1 MAQINLLDT
10 EQTHGFRRNGYSWL
24 SKGMLALLLLTA
36 LFYGYMYIRQGSLQ
50 KQINEAR
57 EKTAEAQ
64 SQATNNT
71 DRDELITRQ
80 GQVAALNPLIDDHV
94 YWSGLL
100 PELARISLRQSN
112 YVTIS
117 AAANGNLVMSVEMPT
132 YADLD
137 KFLQVFDLP
146 EYNKQF
152 KDVRVLSI
160 SKGAEE
166 GAVSY
171 IMRVQLAFNKDFI
184 KHAN

>member
-1 MAQINLLDT
+1 MAQINLLDG
-10 EQTHGFRRNGYSWL
+10 EQTRGFKRNGYSLL
-24 SKGMLALLLLTA
+24 SKGMLVLLLLVA
-36 LFYGYMYIRQGSLQ
+36 LFYGYLYIRQGSIQ
-50 KQINEAR
+50 KQINQVR

-64 SQATNNT
+64 AEATSNT
-71 DRDELITRQ
+71 DRNELITRQ
-80 GQVAALNPLIDDHV
+80 GQLAALNPLIDDHV

-100 PELARISLRQSN
+100 PELARISLRQSS
-112 YVTIS
+112 YVSIS

-152 KDVRVLSI
+152 RDVRVLSI

-166 GAVSY
+166 GSVSY
-171 IMRVQLAFNKDFI
+171 VMRVQLAFNKDFI